1 MAWQHVVLACLL
13 LALQAAAG
21 QAKLTMIA
29 YMLADNDLQCDMYN
43 NLAVSIARL
52 SQLWRSLCICH
63 PQLGF
68 TANGHFRGI
77 VSM

>member
-1 MAWQHVVLACLL
+1 MAWRHVVLGCLL

-43 NLAVSIARL
+43 NLVVSIAWL
-52 SQLWRSLCICH
+52 SPLWRSLCMLH
-63 PQLGF
+63 TQLGF
-68 TANGHFRGI
+68 AANGHFRGI
-77 VSM
+77 GSM